1 VLSPRVKLPSLNA
14 SIVVNPT
21 PTTPRILPVS
31 FNIFG
36 IPFLIALSLTLIPVS
51 SSVFVIWFAE
61 LH

>member
-51 SSVFVIWFAE
+51 SSVFVI
-61 LH
+61 